1 LTQFYEFIDNGF
13 SPRIPAPNPNKLP
26 MKSLEQLARSFEVG
40 LSEVSKV
47 AKELSLVSPAQ
58 ARDKKYTLN
67 SHQCATIRQE
77 LVRKGFIEEP
87 PIGDSK
93 TEAKKEPKKEHKA
106 QPEVPLAPDPCANW
120 EDLEFGALQY
130 PLWAPLDLGKT
141 LEKEKHLQKKVIIVL
156 QHLGAHGKHST
167 TKGCAGNNRGWKRTP
182 LGGGSNGMQ
191 HYLWW
196 ATQGSPPV
204 KHLSL
209 EKSEIVVGAVR
220 KHEDHSP
227 LSVRNLDEHFPLR
240 SEDIEKENSLK
251 LESPWTPDQL
261 KFVHADAPVRIVVGL
276 PGSGKTTVLQKAVEA
291 RKGQRVL
298 YITWSR
304 ELTRQAEERF
314 KSFAPQDVEVE
325 TLDFATFLNEVTGET
340 LARLPL
346 RESRRLFNESI
357 SALSSECLGAWATR
371 KQALFAEIRA
381 VLLGRATFHE
391 RCQPEGGV
399 LRLSEKRYLDQR
411 GKEKGVG
418 LRHAKS
424 LLSVFKAIE
433 KSELKK
439 IFPELEAATQATRLL
454 RENDLTGSLLDFDRI
469 VLDEAQ
475 DLTLLESEVIVE
487 LCRAIAKP
495 RDHAPWL
502 LIAGDHGQT
511 VRPSGFEWGKM
522 KDLLSTRLRKPEEF
536 ILDENLRCPERIAQ
550 VVDRAKKHYG
560 NLHKEIRPTKQNQ
573 RGGSQH
579 VDAYLF
585 HLSVGDGSEATK
597 LLKKIDD
604 SVGVAVISSQ
614 EEIPKWA
621 SEEIKD
627 IILSPADTKGLEY
640 QSVCLLNPG
649 STLAGLKPKAGG
661 DGKGKEINAHM
672 RRTMIDR
679 LRVAL
684 SRATETLAFIDV
696 EADDEHEALSK
707 DLLSK
712 DFIPAEPDDL
722 VDHFQTADASP
733 EERVGARTEEARQL
747 QDDNPR
753 QALKKAYQAMKL
765 LGNPNLPNGVSDQ
778 AVRIETFETVR
789 DVGTRAMVNLFTTDE
804 KLAKEHVRWIHEA
817 IESIDPTDEKFATE
831 PSRWIDKEIES
842 IGTKKEGN
850 LSSGTQLDAFRA
862 LYNWLMDK
870 KSSVIP
876 LLESVDSLGTDGK
889 WLVDELRPITPDLKK
904 KLEDDATDSRF
915 AESFKGNVEGWLKI
929 TESLARDPKSIAQKL
944 RKKAFDTMLEHRDLV
959 AAESILSRLHPE
971 DHLRVGKLKEAQELW
986 EDAAKAFEKAKSF
999 ANAYRNWRSSGKWK
1013 EAFRLAKGDEKAELR
1028 WMMDVE
1034 AMLGKPPKKLGESI
1048 TEKERMRLNKLLED
1062 ARR

>member
-26 MKSLEQLARSFEVG
+26 MKNLEQLARSIDVE

-47 AKELSLVSPAQ
+47 AKELLLVSPAQ
-58 ARDKKYTLN
+58 ARDPQYTLN
-67 SHQCATIRQE
+67 SHQCAKIRQE
-77 LVRKGFIEEP
+77 LVRKGLIEEP

-106 QPEVPLAPDPCANW
+106 QPEAQPYRPDPCANW
-120 EDLEFGALQY
+120 EDLKFGALKY

-141 LEKEKHLQKKVIIVL
+141 LEKEKHLQKKVIIIL

-196 ATQGSPPV
+196 ASQGSPPV
-204 KHLSL
+204 NHLSL
-209 EKSEIVVGAVR
+209 EKSAIVVGAVR

-227 LSVRNLDEHFPLR
+227 LSVRNLDDHLPL
-240 SEDIEKENSLK
+240 SSVNIEKENSLE

-261 KFVHADAPVRIVVGL
+261 NFVHADAPVRIVVGL

-314 KSFAPQDVEVE
+314 DSFAPQDVEVA
-325 TLDFATFLNEVTGET
+325 TWDFASFLSEVTGEI

-357 SALSSECLGAWATR
+357 SALSLECLGAWATR

-381 VLLGRATFHE
+381 VLLGGATFHE
-391 RCQPEGGV
+391 GCQPEGGI
-399 LRLSEKRYLDQR
+399 LRLSETRYLDQR

-454 RENDLTGSLLDFDRI
+454 RENDFTGSLLDFDRI

-522 KDLLSTRLRKPEEF
+522 KDLLSTRLRNPEEF

-560 NLHKEIRPTKQNQ
+560 NLHKEIRPTKQTQ

-597 LLKKIDD
+597 LLKEIDD
-604 SVGVAVISSQ
+604 SGGVKVISPQ

-627 IILSPADTKGLEY
+627 IILTPEDTKGLEY

-649 STLAGLKPKAGG
+649 ATLAGLKPKAGG

-696 EADDEHEALSK
+696 EADEEQEALSK
-707 DLLSK
+707 DLLGK

-722 VDHFQTADASP
+722 VNHFQTADTSP
-733 EERVGARTEEARQL
+733 EERVGARTKEARQL
-747 QDDNPR
+747 QEDNPL

-765 LGNPNLPNGVSDQ
+765 LGNPKLPNGVSDQ

-804 KLAKEHVRWIHEA
+804 KLAREHVRWIHEA
-817 IESIDPTDEKFATE
+817 IESIGTTDEKFATE

-842 IGTKKEGN
+842 IGTKEEGN
-850 LSSGTQLDAFRA
+850 FSSGTQLNAFRA
-862 LYNWLMDK
+862 LDEWLMNK
-870 KSSVIP
+870 NSSVFH
-876 LLESVDSLGTDGK
+876 LLESADSLGTDGK

-904 KLEDDATDSRF
+904 KLEDGASDVRF
-915 AESFKGNVEGWLKI
+915 AKSFKGNVEGWLKI

-971 DHLRVGKLKEAQELW
+971 DHLRVGKLKEAQERW
-986 EDAAKAFEKAKSF
+986 EEAAKAFEKAKSF
-999 ANAYRNWRSSGKWK
+999 ANAYRNWKSSGRWEK
-1013 EAFRLAKGDEKAELR
+1013 AVRFAKGKEKANYEWLIEVEEL
-1028 WMMDVE
+1028 
-1034 AMLGKPPKKLGESI
+1034 LGERPEDLGEALSP
-1048 TEKERMRLNKLLED
+1048 KERLRLERILED
-1062 ARR
+1062 AR